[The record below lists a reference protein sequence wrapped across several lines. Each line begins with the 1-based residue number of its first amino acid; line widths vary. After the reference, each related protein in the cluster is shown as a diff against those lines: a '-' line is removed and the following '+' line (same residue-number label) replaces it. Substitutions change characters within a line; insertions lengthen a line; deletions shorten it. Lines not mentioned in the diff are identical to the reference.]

1 MFSSSH
7 FSIRL
12 PDLLRPQ
19 LISGCQR
26 RKSDQLPG
34 QLWYSRHLFCC
45 CSQFNLKVPT
55 NESVS
60 TFTGQKSTLELIK
73 LLVWERE
80 AFFGLFLEIHN
91 CTLCSQCQI
100 EDSEDFVV
108 QLIKISSFFF
118 SFHPMSFQYYLSAI
132 CTPRFLMPLYRLFWG
147 VCLCVWTGLLQ
158 SKKYYIYNSSNAS

>member
-1 MFSSSH
+1 M
-7 FSIRL
+7 
-12 PDLLRPQ
+12 
-19 LISGCQR
+19 
-26 RKSDQLPG
+26 
-34 QLWYSRHLFCC
+34 
-45 CSQFNLKVPT
+45 KVPT

-108 QLIKISSFFF
+108 QLIKISSFF
-118 SFHPMSFQYYLSAI
+118 SLSPNVVPVLSVSYLYSPILDATI
-132 CTPRFLMPLYRLFWG
+132 QIILGC
-147 VCLCVWTGLLQ
+147 VCVDRT
-158 SKKYYIYNSSNAS
+158 AAE